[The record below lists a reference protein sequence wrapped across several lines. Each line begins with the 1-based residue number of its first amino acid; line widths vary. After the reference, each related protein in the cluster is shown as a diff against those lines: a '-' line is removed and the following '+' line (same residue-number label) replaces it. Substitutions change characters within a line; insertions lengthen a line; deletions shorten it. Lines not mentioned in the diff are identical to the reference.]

1 METSLDVRHAEPGDA
16 EELGDLHLRCRRE
29 AYAGL
34 LSANFFEQQNL
45 ADRIARWS
53 QILTG
58 PHAARHWVAV
68 HDGRLI
74 GFSGSIPPGT
84 SSVTELWGI
93 YLLSAYHGSGL
104 GQRLLEAT
112 IGTES
117 AMLWVAQDNP
127 RAQAFYRR
135 NGFIPNGTR
144 KVVEDWEGI
153 TLIQMSR

>member
-1 METSLDVRHAEPGDA
+1 MFW
-16 EELGDLHLRCRRE
+16 LH
-29 AYAGL
+29 
-34 LSANFFEQQNL
+34 
-45 ADRIARWS
+45 
-53 QILTG
+53 T
-58 PHAARHWVAV
+58 
-68 HDGRLI
+68 
-74 GFSGSIPPGT
+74 PGT

-112 IGTES
+112 IGTEN

-135 NGFIPNGTR
+135 NGFSPNGTR

-153 TLIQMSR
+153 PLIQMSR

>member
-1 METSLDVRHAEPGDA
+1 METELDIRHAEPRDA

-45 ADRIARWS
+45 ADRIAQWS

-68 HDGRLI
+68 HHKRLI

-104 GQRLLEAT
+104 GQRLL
-112 IGTES
+112 
-117 AMLWVAQDNP
+117 
-127 RAQAFYRR
+127 
-135 NGFIPNGTR
+135 
-144 KVVEDWEGI
+144 
-153 TLIQMSR
+153 